1 MQNSTSHT
9 GFFFLEIR
17 KTLLLMMTASTHWAA
32 LASTAAGGLPFP
44 LIPHK
49 MYNDRRHNYNQNKAD
64 QNGSYIFRKPCQHL
78 NLLLW
83 QNTEWAGLF
92 YANPLRKLF

>member
-1 MQNSTSHT
+1 
-9 GFFFLEIR
+9 
-17 KTLLLMMTASTHWAA
+17 
-32 LASTAAGGLPFP
+32 
-44 LIPHK
+44 

-64 QNGSYIFRKPCQHL
+64 QNGSYIFWKPCQHL

-92 YANPLRKLF
+92 YANPLRKLFWFFIGFHQHKHDQSNQYKGDNNAYYAAGRIAVSGEQVSKLIYN